1 MFRNKKNWANL
12 ITFSRILGVGII
24 FWLTPY
30 TTNLMALTVVI
41 IYTVVCITD
50 VLDGYIARK
59 YNAVSDLGK
68 IMDPLAD
75 KILVL
80 VFLPL
85 VFMHAIDAFPVF
97 LILSREFAIMGV
109 RVFSAKQGII
119 IAASQWGKFKTAITL
134 PVCGILMARVSVT
147 PLELSVFLQPLEDLR
162 LWIHHWPTWVY
173 DTLIWMMVM
182 VTIGS
187 FIDYLC
193 KFLWSHYLQK
203 AKGDRRAA
211 KKMIYVFIPNT
222 MTLINL
228 VFGIMAGVKAFNHEF
243 QLSVAYIMMGAI
255 LDAFDGR
262 IARKL
267 SVYSPLGAKL
277 DTNADFI
284 TFGVAPAI
292 FAVTYVSQS
301 GLPFSLW
308 IGMGLG
314 ALFYASV
321 HYRLN
326 RYQKGDH
333 TDHFE
338 GLPSPAGAAILVLLG
353 ISTMANE
360 SPYLFIASCLILSV
374 LMASKIAYPHNRIT
388 RHIIIFN
395 RLSKASIV
403 FWFITLGQLAGIPF
417 PPQWH
422 IIDITLLLTASYLV
436 TPWLPKKALK

>member
-12 ITFSRILGVGII
+12 ITFSRIFGVGII

-109 RVFSAKQGII
+109 RIFSAKQGII
-119 IAASQWGKFKTAITL
+119 IAASPWGKFKTAITL

-147 PLELSVFLQPLEDLR
+147 HLELSVFLQPLEALR
-162 LWIHHWPTWVY
+162 LWVHHWPTWVY
-173 DTLIWMMVM
+173 EMLIWTMVA
-182 VTIGS
+182 VTVGS

-193 KFLWSHYLQK
+193 KFLWRHYLKK
-203 AKGDRRAA
+203 ANGDRRAA

-243 QLSVAYIMMGAI
+243 QLSVA
-255 LDAFDGR
+255 
-262 IARKL
+262 
-267 SVYSPLGAKL
+267 
-277 DTNADFI
+277 
-284 TFGVAPAI
+284 
-292 FAVTYVSQS
+292 
-301 GLPFSLW
+301 
-308 IGMGLG
+308 
-314 ALFYASV
+314 
-321 HYRLN
+321 
-326 RYQKGDH
+326 
-333 TDHFE
+333 
-338 GLPSPAGAAILVLLG
+338 
-353 ISTMANE
+353 
-360 SPYLFIASCLILSV
+360 
-374 LMASKIAYPHNRIT
+374 
-388 RHIIIFN
+388 
-395 RLSKASIV
+395 
-403 FWFITLGQLAGIPF
+403 
-417 PPQWH
+417 
-422 IIDITLLLTASYLV
+422 
-436 TPWLPKKALK
+436 